1 MTFSELV
8 LEWAVANAER
18 LDRLGK
24 KTVQSSGLG
33 GPKPAAHIAIE
44 SDAGFAEIIVWD
56 SGEAEFAYGQPGRAT
71 DEHHELTGPEEL
83 GDLLEQLVIRAR
95 A

>member
-8 LEWAVANAER
+8 LEWASANAGR

-24 KTVQSSGLG
+24 KTVQSSGVG

-56 SGEAEFAYGQPGRAT
+56 SGEAEFAYGQHGSAT
-71 DEHHELTGPEEL
+71 DEHHELRDPEDLDE
-83 GDLLEQLVIRAR
+83 LLE
-95 A
+95 